1 MTTTPSSW
9 LLTGMVLGSF
19 TAAVVSFVQARHR
32 AALVP

>member
-1 MTTTPSSW
+1 MNTTPSPW

-19 TAAVVSFVQARHR
+19 TAAVVYFVQALHE